1 MDNELMPKYRFH
13 SVLDVTPED
22 IRKMGARAIGLDIDN
37 TIAPDGTFKFLKGV
51 EHWLDTMR
59 KAGIPVI
66 IISNGTVFRVGPIA
80 KKFGLPYVCVAA
92 KPKPKGLLR
101 AAAKLG
107 VPIEKLAMLG
117 DQIFSDIKAATR
129 CGAIAVRIDPMP
141 AKSLYPHYYA
151 WKAKR
156 EEPIIKEFE
165 KVDENTYI
173 ISGSMPIYDVNKL
186 LNSKIPEGDYD
197 TISGYLQEKMGRIP
211 EDEENPI
218 IETKEVTFKIEEYE
232 DRRIIKIKACRNN
245 TQEQTEE

>member
-1 MDNELMPKYRFH
+1 MPKYRFH

-80 KKFGLPYVCVAA
+80 KKFG
-92 KPKPKGLLR
+92 
-101 AAAKLG
+101 

-117 DQIFSDIKAATR
+117 DQIFSDIKAANR

-165 KVDENTYI
+165 KLHGYGV
-173 ISGSMPIYDVNKL
+173 YD
-186 LNSKIPEGDYD
+186 D
-197 TISGYLQEKMGRIP
+197 
-211 EDEENPI
+211 
-218 IETKEVTFKIEEYE
+218 
-232 DRRIIKIKACRNN
+232 
-245 TQEQTEE
+245 